1 MAKAVLMAKSINQRK
16 TVVKNIKHEE
26 RPRYYFINVT
36 KAVIHGEK
44 KNLNKNRSSFF
55 FTILI
60 QTCFP
65 VLALRNFTHLD
76 FFPN

>member
-16 TVVKNIKHEE
+16 IAVKNMKHEE
-26 RPRYYFINVT
+26 RLKYYFINVI
-36 KAVIHGEK
+36 KVVIHREK
-44 KNLNKNRSSFF
+44 KNNKNRNGFF
-55 FTILI
+55 FITVI

-65 VLALRNFTHLD
+65 VLTLRNFIHLD